1 MNRSLMIDLGKKK
14 KTWMNFKDY
23 KNSPNWSVYMKSTS
37 SPDEVGFDGK
47 VN

>member
-1 MNRSLMIDLGKKK
+1 MNRSLMIDLGKK
-14 KTWMNFKDY
+14 TWMNFIDY

-37 SPDEVGFDGK
+37 SPDEVDFDGK

>member
-23 KNSPNWSVYMKSTS
+23 KKKPELECLH
-37 SPDEVGFDGK
+37 EVNFIAR
-47 VN
+47 